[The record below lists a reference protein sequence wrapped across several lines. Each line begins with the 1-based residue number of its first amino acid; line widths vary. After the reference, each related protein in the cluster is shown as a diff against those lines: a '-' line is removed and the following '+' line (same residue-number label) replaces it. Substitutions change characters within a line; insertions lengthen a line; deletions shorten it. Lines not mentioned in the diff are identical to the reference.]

1 MPGKVIMELG
11 SDSNGDDGS
20 LKKYRPGDIT
30 LLCEAR
36 DAGRAVITFVMTKKI
51 RGAAKGS
58 DP

>member
-1 MPGKVIMELG
+1 MELG

-20 LKKYRPGDIT
+20 LQKYRPGDIT

-36 DAGRAVITFVMTKKI
+36 DAGRAIIIFVMTKKI
-51 RGAAKGS
+51 RGAAKGP